1 MPDILKYVL
10 GAASIMTGILFI
22 ITSLIAGSF
31 TQDGKNRTGPD
42 TMAVDSMD
50 FSDSEH
56 KETDNSQNSNIKT
69 YVPYERA
76 AQKFLSLMAAG
87 YKKISQDASGWDDQ
101 LNNVMEDGLYLT
113 FDGREAPR
121 AEYLEEY
128 SDFVVAHSVEA
139 EILFRADAESFKPE
153 FNPVLAGDITVNIY
167 RFDGT
172 DEEARQ
178 YGRLFG
184 IKDILND
191 NTAKVEFVFADNIS
205 ENTTLVRYWKGT
217 DVQ

>member
-101 LNNVMEDGLYLT
+101 LNNVMEDGLYST
-113 FDGREAPR
+113 FDGRDAPR
-121 AEYLEEY
+121 AECLE
-128 SDFVVAHSVEA
+128 
-139 EILFRADAESFKPE
+139 
-153 FNPVLAGDITVNIY
+153 
-167 RFDGT
+167 
-172 DEEARQ
+172 
-178 YGRLFG
+178 
-184 IKDILND
+184 
-191 NTAKVEFVFADNIS
+191 
-205 ENTTLVRYWKGT
+205 
-217 DVQ
+217 